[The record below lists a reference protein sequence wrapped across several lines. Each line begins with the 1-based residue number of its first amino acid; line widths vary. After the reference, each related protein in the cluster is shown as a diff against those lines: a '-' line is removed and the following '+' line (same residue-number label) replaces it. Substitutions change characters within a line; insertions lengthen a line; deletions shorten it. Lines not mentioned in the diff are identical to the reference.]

1 MMDIKFMA
9 SAADFRAWLA
19 ENHATATELWVG
31 FYNKASG
38 EPSITYQEAV
48 DEALC
53 FGWIDGLRKNVD
65 ETSYKIRFTPRKRT
79 SIWSAVNLKKYE
91 ALVASGRM
99 AEPGRAMFESRD
111 PKRAGLYST
120 ENRHVQLDPAFVK
133 RFQAKRKA
141 WAFFEAQPP
150 GYRRLAGFWVMNAKR
165 EETRERRFA
174 TLVADSAAHRRVAA
188 IADTPASA
196 AKHVKRK

>member
-1 MMDIKFMA
+1 MTDAPKPRFFESPA
-9 SAADFRAWLA
+9 EFRRWL
-19 ENHATATELWVG
+19 EQHHATVEFLWVG
-31 FYNKASG
+31 FWKAKSG
-38 EPSITYQEAV
+38 RGGLTYDEAI

-53 FGWIDGLRKNVD
+53 FGWIDGVINRLD
-65 ETSYKIRFTPRKRT
+65 EHAYMHRFTRRRPT

-133 RFQAKRKA
+133 RFQA
-141 WAFFEAQPP
+141 
-150 GYRRLAGFWVMNAKR
+150 
-165 EETRERRFA
+165 
-174 TLVADSAAHRRVAA
+174 
-188 IADTPASA
+188 
-196 AKHVKRK
+196 

>member
-79 SIWSAVNLKKYE
+79 SIWSAVNIKRVGELIE
-91 ALVASGRM
+91 LGRM
-99 AEPGRAMFESRD
+99 QPPGLKAFETRD
-111 PKRAGLYST
+111 ETKTNRYSSEQASVAFDLGL
-120 ENRHVQLDPAFVK
+120 ENQFKANDT
-133 RFQAKRKA
+133 A
-141 WAFFEAQPP
+141 WAFFQTQSAS
-150 GYRRLAGFWVMNAKR
+150 YRRTATWWVMSAKKD
-165 EETRERRFA
+165 ETRLKRLDALIEGSAQRQRLPQL
-174 TLVADSAAHRRVAA
+174 TSPVAPH
-188 IADTPASA
+188 
-196 AKHVKRK
+196 KRKETQ